1 MTTTTAENILVV
13 VQLTGGNDFMNTV
26 VPYSNGHYYDAR
38 KKVVIREDQVLPIT
52 DELGINAHAAPFK
65 RLYDEGKMAIVQG
78 IGYPNSNRSHF
89 RGMDIWHTCEPDRVG
104 SEGWA
109 ALAVRELD
117 PRGENVL
124 TGVNIGMGLPRAMAV
139 TGVPVTSIGDLEGYG
154 VMNRLERMT
163 LRDKAIEA
171 FQDIYGQA
179 IGSGAVS
186 EYIGKTGIDIL
197 KGADLLADVA
207 DRYESKVAY
216 ADNGIAKNLR
226 NVARVHLANL
236 GTRLF
241 YTAHGGYDTHA
252 NEMPSHPKLMQ
263 DLSGAIAS
271 FLDDLDAHDAADNVI
286 VLVFTE
292 FGRRMRDNG
301 SGTDHGSG
309 GGAFIFGNRV
319 EGGLYAEYPSL
330 DPSDWEHGEDLKHT
344 IDFRGIYG
352 TVLEQWLGV
361 APEPIVKGHFEQ
373 IAPFKS
379 SGKV

>member
-1 MTTTTAENILVV
+1 MTTNTAENILVV

-38 KKVVIREDQVLPIT
+38 KKVVIREDQVLPIN
-52 DELGINAHAAPFK
+52 DQLGINAHAAPFK

-117 PRGENVL
+117 PRAENVL

-139 TGVPVTSIGDLEGYG
+139 TGVPVTSVGDLEGYG
-154 VMNRLERMT
+154 VMNRLQQMT
-163 LRDKAIEA
+163 LRDKSIEA
-171 FQDIYGQA
+171 FQDIYSQA
-179 IGSGAVS
+179 IGTGAVS

-197 KGADLLADVA
+197 KGADLLAHVA
-207 DRYESKVAY
+207 DRYASTVEY

-226 NVARVHLANL
+226 NVARIHLANL
-236 GTRLF
+236 GTRIF

-271 FLDDLDAHDAADNVI
+271 FLDDLEAHDAADNVT

-309 GGAFIFGNRV
+309 GGAFLFGSRV

-361 APEPIVKGHFEQ
+361 EAEPIVKGRFEQ

-379 SGKV
+379 

>member
-1 MTTTTAENILVV
+1 MTTNTAENILVV

-26 VPYSNGHYYDAR
+26 VPYTNGHYYDAR
-38 KKVVIREDQVLPIT
+38 KKVVLREDQVMPIN
-52 DELGINAHAAPFK
+52 DQLAINAHAAPFK

-78 IGYPNSNRSHF
+78 IGYPDSNRSHF

-104 SEGWA
+104 NEGWA

-117 PRGENVL
+117 PKAENVL
-124 TGVNIGMGLPRAMAV
+124 TGVNVGMGLPRAMAV
-139 TGVPVTSIGDLEGYG
+139 TGVPVTSVGDLEGYG
-154 VMNRLERMT
+154 VMNRLEQT
-163 LRDKAIEA
+163 ALRDKALES
-171 FQDIYGQA
+171 FQNIYSQA
-179 IGSGAVS
+179 IGTGAVS

-207 DRYESKVAY
+207 GQYESTVEY
-216 ADNGIAKNLR
+216 GDSVIAKNLR
-226 NVARVHLANL
+226 DVARIHLANL
-236 GTRLF
+236 GTRVF

-252 NEMPSHPKLMQ
+252 NEMPTHPKLMQ
-263 DLSGAIAS
+263 DLSGAIAD
-271 FLDDLDAHDAADNVI
+271 FLDDLEQHDAGDNVA

-309 GGAFIFGNRV
+309 GGAFIFGQNV
-319 EGGLYAEYPSL
+319 QGGLYAEYPSL

-352 TVLEQWLGV
+352 TMLEQWLGV
-361 APEPIVKGHFEQ
+361 EAKPIVKGQFEQ
-373 IAPFKS
+373 ITPFKS
-379 SGKV
+379 

>member
-26 VPYSNGHYYDAR
+26 VPYTNGHYYDAR
-38 KKVVIREDQVLPIT
+38 KKVVIREDQVLPIN
-52 DELGINAHAAPFK
+52 DQLGINAHAAPFK

-171 FQDIYGQA
+171 FQDIYSQA

-252 NEMPSHPKLMQ
+252 NEMPSHPKLLQ

-271 FLDDLDAHDAADNVI
+271 FLDDLDAHAAADNVI

-361 APEPIVKGHFEQ
+361 APGPIVKGHFEQ
-373 IAPFKS
+373 IAPFI
-379 SGKV
+379 

>member
-26 VPYSNGHYYDAR
+26 VPYTNGHYYDAR
-38 KKVVIREDQVLPIT
+38 KKVVIREDQVLPIN
-52 DELGINAHAAPFK
+52 DQLGINAHAAPFK

-117 PRGENVL
+117 PRAENVL

-139 TGVPVTSIGDLEGYG
+139 TGVPVTSVGDLEGYG

-171 FQDIYGQA
+171 FQDIYSQA
-179 IGSGAVS
+179 IGTGAVS

-207 DRYESKVAY
+207 DRYESKVEY

-236 GTRLF
+236 GTRIF

-271 FLDDLDAHDAADNVI
+271 FLDDLEAHHAADNVL

-361 APEPIVKGHFEQ
+361 EPEPIVKGQFEQ